1 MKNLRIIAIAL
12 LCLIFYLSQMGRA
25 FADAIYD
32 PSTNT
37 ITLSHVLAGDGSNQ
51 TESIYATNVRITASE
66 VRNEGLSWP
75 PFIHPSP
82 WPAEIDYFDMNNQE
96 LTISYITTPDQS
108 IERRNIVVK
117 IDSVLNFDYSE
128 SISAGISDYKFRY
141 VLDESLPIKWRNE
154 FEQIMTNLQSDIPI
168 IAKPSWY
175 SMPIFAWKS
184 DAGAPL
190 PFISGACI
198 CGGGE
203 GGSFTWMSLEISAW
217 EIENGDIH
225 RYSVVPHEYFHVW
238 QKSHAPDVM
247 AIKWLSEGAA
257 ATVES
262 LYVQEYYSYDYFS
275 NAQEPNLS
283 VQVIQTPSL
292 YESYDASGGDLD
304 VNYAGSVFLTLI
316 LAKELKNKGL
326 TEAQAFGKIL
336 KDFYLLKPDSKNWK
350 NKFEE
355 VFSMSTESFYETVR
369 GYNVSFKDL
378 LPSSGLKLSEI
389 FSD

>member
-1 MKNLRIIAIAL
+1 MKKLRIAMISL
-12 LCLIFYLSQMGRA
+12 LCLVFDLLQIPRV

-51 TESIYATNVRITASE
+51 TESIYATNVKIIASE

-82 WPAEIDYFDMNNQE
+82 WPAEIDYFDMKNQE

-117 IDSVLNFDYSE
+117 IGSVLSFDYSE
-128 SISAGISDYKFRY
+128 AIPAGISDYKFRY
-141 VLDESLPIKWRNE
+141 VLDDSLPIGWRNE
-154 FEQIMTNLQSDIPI
+154 FEQIMTNLQSVIPI

-175 SMPIFAWKS
+175 SIPIFAWKS
-184 DAGAPL
+184 DAGPPL
-190 PFISGACI
+190 PFIRGACI

-203 GGSFTWMSLEISAW
+203 GGSFTWMSLEISAG
-217 EIENGDIH
+217 EIENNDIH

-238 QKSHAPDVM
+238 QKSYAPDVM
-247 AIKWLSEGAA
+247 KIKWLSEGAA
-257 ATVES
+257 ATLES
-262 LYVQEYYSYDYFS
+262 IYVQEHYSYDYFS
-275 NAQEPNLS
+275 SAQEPNLS
-283 VQVIQTPSL
+283 SKVIETPAL

-304 VNYAGSVFLTLI
+304 VNYSGSVFLTLV

-326 TEAQAFGKIL
+326 TEAQAFRKIL

-355 VFSMSTESFYETVR
+355 MFSMSTDSFYEAVR
-369 GYNVSFKDL
+369 GYDISFKDL

-389 FSD
+389 FSN

>member
-190 PFISGACI
+190 PFISGACL

-217 EIENGDIH
+217 EIENSDIH

-257 ATVES
+257 ATLES

-283 VQVIQTPSL
+283 VQVIQTPSR

>member
-1 MKNLRIIAIAL
+1 MKKLRIAMISL
-12 LCLIFYLSQMGRA
+12 LCLVFDLLQIGRV

-51 TESIYATNVRITASE
+51 TESIYATNVIITASE

-82 WPAEIDYFDMNNQE
+82 WPAEIDYFDMKNQE
-96 LTISYITTPDQS
+96 LIISYITTPDQS

-128 SISAGISDYKFRY
+128 SISAGISDYRFRY
-141 VLDESLPIKWRNE
+141 VLDQSLPVKWRNE
-154 FEQIMTNLQSDIPI
+154 FEQIMTNLQSVIPI

-190 PFISGACI
+190 PFIRGACI

-217 EIENGDIH
+217 EIENNDIH

-238 QKSHAPDVM
+238 QKSYAPDVM
-247 AIKWLSEGAA
+247 EIKWLSEGAA
-257 ATVES
+257 ATLES
-262 LYVQEYYSYDYFS
+262 IYVQEYYSYDYFS

-283 VQVIQTPSL
+283 DQVIQTPSL

-304 VNYAGSVFLTLI
+304 VNYSGSVFLTLV
-316 LAKELKNKGL
+316 LAKELRNKGL
-326 TEAQAFGKIL
+326 TEAQAFRKIL

-350 NKFEE
+350 DKFEE
-355 VFSMSTESFYETVR
+355 VFSMSSESFYETAR
-369 GYNVSFKDL
+369 GYDVSFKDL
-378 LPSSGLKLSEI
+378 LPSTGLKLSEI
-389 FSD
+389 FSN

>member
-1 MKNLRIIAIAL
+1 MKNLRITAISL

-51 TESIYATNVRITASE
+51 TESIYATNVIITASE

-75 PFIHPSP
+75 PFIHPSL
-82 WPAEIDYFDMNNQE
+82 WPAEIDYFDMKNQE
-96 LTISYITTPDQS
+96 LLISYITTPDQS

-128 SISAGISDYKFRY
+128 SISAGISDYRFRY
-141 VLDESLPIKWRNE
+141 VLDQSLPVKWRNE
-154 FEQIMTNLQSDIPI
+154 FEQIMTNLQSVIPI

-175 SMPIFAWKS
+175 SMPIFAWRS
-184 DAGAPL
+184 DASAPL
-190 PFISGACI
+190 PFIRGACI

-217 EIENGDIH
+217 EIENNDIH

-247 AIKWLSEGAA
+247 EIKWLSEGAA
-257 ATVES
+257 ATLES
-262 LYVQEYYSYDYFS
+262 IYIQEHYSYDYFS

-283 VQVIQTPSL
+283 DQVIQTPSL

-304 VNYAGSVFLTLI
+304 VNYSGSVFLTLV
-316 LAKELKNKGL
+316 LAKELRNKGL
-326 TEAQAFGKIL
+326 TEAQAFRKIL

-350 NKFEE
+350 DKFEE
-355 VFSMSTESFYETVR
+355 VFSMSSESFYETVR
-369 GYNVSFKDL
+369 GYDVSFKDL